1 MEWGHAN
8 EGTKTVCETCI
19 YVYINYVSPRRP
31 IGQRAAP
38 ASETPGPAGSSVL
51 RANTSLDGVAAFAY
65 PFFVH
70 ASCRPRAR
78 EPYADAVAVGGHT
91 CGHAIVRPPGSTTT
105 TTIPYAAASTAPTRR
120 RQNACPTV
128 PGDSRTHL
136 FKHTRRG
143 KK

>member
-1 MEWGHAN
+1 MRERKPPA
-8 EGTKTVCETCI
+8 KR
-19 YVYINYVSPRRP
+19 VSMFIHKLRLPSSPHWLARGVRVRNTGSGRQQRPTRKHVSRPRR
-31 IGQRAAP
+31 
-38 ASETPGPAGSSVL
+38 
-51 RANTSLDGVAAFAY
+51 GVCL
-65 PFFVH
+65 PLFFVH

-78 EPYADAVAVGGHT
+78 GPYADAATIGGHT
-91 CGHAIVRPPGSTTT
+91 RGHAIVRPPGSTTTTAT

-120 RQNACPTV
+120 RQNACRTV